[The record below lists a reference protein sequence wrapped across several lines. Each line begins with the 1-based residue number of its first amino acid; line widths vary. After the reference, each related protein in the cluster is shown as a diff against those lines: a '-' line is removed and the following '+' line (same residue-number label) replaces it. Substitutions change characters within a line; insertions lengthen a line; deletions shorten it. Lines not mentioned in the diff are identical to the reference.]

1 MTRGQSHELVTLA
14 EQKRVRAYN
23 QSADSLLDNDCE
35 CCVDFTFG
43 AGVQEI
49 HLYSE
54 HARSILHFARLGR
67 RRRKPWIDKHRNGG
81 DIGYKLASKL
91 QPLRPH
97 FDSHNGRARE
107 IASRSVKTGNK
118 SSLNWVA
125 TESEDDWYGCRR
137 CFGRQ
142 WRRLTARRSN
152 HCNLTADQL
161 GSELRQ
167 SIVAAFCPT
176 ILDCDV
182 LTFEIADLAQTLTKR
197 VEDRRRLGWRPCA

>member
-1 MTRGQSHELVTLA
+1 VTRGQSHELVTLA

-81 DIGYKLASKL
+81 VPWADARPLGPLASYAV
-91 QPLRPH
+91 
-97 FDSHNGRARE
+97 FSTE
-107 IASRSVKTGNK
+107 IHSTIHVVWQRSVV
-118 SSLNWVA
+118 LEVA
-125 TESEDDWYGCRR
+125 VIC
-137 CFGRQ
+137 
-142 WRRLTARRSN
+142 
-152 HCNLTADQL
+152 
-161 GSELRQ
+161 
-167 SIVAAFCPT
+167 SIVALLIGALM
-176 ILDCDV
+176 IGLIE
-182 LTFEIADLAQTLTKR
+182 L
-197 VEDRRRLGWRPCA
+197 